1 MKALHR
7 LAAAEAVGLLS
18 RREISSEELAR
29 ACLDRINAQE
39 AAVQAWQ
46 FINPEQV
53 LARARALDSKPTGP
67 LFGLPIAI
75 KDIIETA
82 DMPCEYGSSIYRGH
96 RPLADA
102 ECVAALRRSGAL
114 ILGKTV
120 TTEFAYFTPGK
131 TRNPHQ
137 PGHTPGGSSSGSAA
151 AVAAFMV
158 PASLG
163 TQTAGSIIRPA
174 SFCGVLGYK
183 PTFGELPM
191 AGIRPLAPSL
201 DTLGIF
207 ARSVSD
213 LPLISQAIRG
223 KQRPLPILRGPPR
236 IGLCRTEQWPLA
248 DPDSQRV
255 VLESV
260 DRLRDAGAHV
270 EEIELGDSFHG
281 LFEAQ
286 RRAMAVEASQALKLE
301 RERHPDALG
310 RKLHELF
317 EEADA
322 CSPEAYRSALRQAE
336 ECRRQMLPIFAK
348 HEVLITPSAPGEAP
362 AGLEATGDPVFNRIW
377 TMLHLPCI
385 SLPVGKGRKGLPIG
399 IQAIGEAG
407 GDVRLQ
413 VFADWIHSRLPATA

>member
-1 MKALHR
+1 VKALHQ

-29 ACLDRINAQE
+29 ACLDRIGTRE
-39 AAVQAWQ
+39 PVVQAWQ
-46 FINPEQV
+46 FIDPDQV
-53 LARARALDSKPTGP
+53 VSHARALDAKPIGP
-67 LFGLPIAI
+67 LFGIPIAI
-75 KDIIETA
+75 KDIIDTA

-120 TTEFAYFTPGK
+120 STEFAYFTPGK
-131 TRNPHQ
+131 TRNPHH
-137 PGHTPGGSSSGSAA
+137 PEHTPGGSSSGSAA
-151 AVAAFMV
+151 AVADFMV

-183 PTFGELPM
+183 PSFGELPM

-213 LPLISQAIRG
+213 LPLLSQAIRG

-255 VLESV
+255 VLDSV
-260 DRLRDAGAHV
+260 DRLRKAGAQV
-270 EEIELGDSFHG
+270 EELELGDSFHR
-281 LFEAQ
+281 LLEAQ
-286 RRAMAVEASQALKLE
+286 KRVMAVEASQALKNE
-301 RERHPDALG
+301 RQRHADALG

-317 EEADA
+317 ADADA
-322 CSPEAYRSALRQAE
+322 CSPEAYRSALKQAE
-336 ECRRQMLPIFAK
+336 ECRRQMLPIFSR
-348 HEVLITPSAPGEAP
+348 HQVLISPSATGEAP

-385 SLPVGKGRKGLPIG
+385 SLPVGTGQKGLPIG
-399 IQAIGEAG
+399 LQAVGEAG
-407 GDVRLQ
+407 GDVRLL
-413 VFADWIHSRLPATA
+413 VFAEWIHSRLVGAV

>member
-1 MKALHR
+1 MKALHQ

-29 ACLDRINAQE
+29 ACLDRIDARE
-39 AAVQAWQ
+39 PVVQAWQ
-46 FINPEQV
+46 FIDPKQV
-53 LARARALDSKPTGP
+53 LAQARALDAKPIGP

-75 KDIIETA
+75 KDIIDTA

-114 ILGKTV
+114 IVGKTV

-131 TRNPHQ
+131 TRNPHH
-137 PGHTPGGSSSGSAA
+137 PEHTPGGSSSGSAA
-151 AVAAFMV
+151 AVADFMV

-183 PTFGELPM
+183 PSFGELPM

-213 LPLISQAIRG
+213 LPLLSQAIRG
-223 KQRPLPILRGPPR
+223 ERRPPPILRGPPR

-255 VLESV
+255 VLDSV
-260 DRLRDAGAHV
+260 DRLLKAGANV
-270 EEIELGDSFHG
+270 EELELGDSFHR
-281 LFEAQ
+281 LLEAQ
-286 RRAMAVEASQALKLE
+286 KRVMAVETSQALKDE
-301 RERHPDALG
+301 RQRHPDALG
-310 RKLHELF
+310 HKLHELF
-317 EEADA
+317 AEADA
-322 CSPEAYRSALRQAE
+322 CSSEAYRSALKQAE
-336 ECRRQMLPIFAK
+336 DCRRQMLPTFSRYD
-348 HEVLITPSAPGEAP
+348 VLITPSATGEAP

-385 SLPVGKGRKGLPIG
+385 SLPVGTGRNGLPIG

-407 GDVRLQ
+407 GDVRLL
-413 VFADWIHSRLPATA
+413 VFAEWIHSRLVGAA